1 MGSSTQHGLNG
12 KLHLGD
18 YLKDQARSKI
28 GKFRRNYAANSIAFV
43 PAILS
48 VAGKI
53 HLKSCVSY
61 GCWRTCRPLRD
72 METIEY
78 LNLAGDKK
86 DIGNERFKNER
97 FKNERFKC
105 SRPSAFSYNK
115 NALGVAVAEGLETY
129 GFLEFWCLN

>member
-1 MGSSTQHGLNG
+1 
-12 KLHLGD
+12 
-18 YLKDQARSKI
+18 
-28 GKFRRNYAANSIAFV
+28 
-43 PAILS
+43 
-48 VAGKI
+48 
-53 HLKSCVSY
+53 
-61 GCWRTCRPLRD
+61 
-72 METIEY
+72 METIEC

-86 DIGNERFKNER
+86 DIGNER